1 MKPVLLFCIVAA
13 MISSAAQGAA
23 PDVSWSAWR
32 NAGASPEG
40 ELVGE
45 SLKLENVG
53 AQPKTFRL
61 LVLPQPGI
69 TSPAYAMS
77 GQLKYEGVAGTG
89 YLEMLNR
96 FPGDKVYFTRTLAA
110 FGEMRGI
117 QGSSDWRPFSL
128 PFYVRDDSGWLD
140 DRPEA
145 LEVNLVLPG
154 KGTVDVGPMRLAML
168 DAGENQTKAWW
179 GPRAVGALGGAYG
192 GILGLLGGLTG
203 ILAARGKAR
212 AFVLSTY
219 WGLLGIGLCLL
230 AFGIFAAVSRQ
241 PTAVYGPLLFTGGLT
256 SLLSL
261 TLLPVVRRSYQ
272 ARELRRMSAADA

>member
-1 MKPVLLFCIVAA
+1 MKPALLFCIVAA

-23 PDVSWSAWR
+23 PDLSWSARR
-32 NAGASPEG
+32 NAGALPEG

-96 FPGDKVYFTRTLAA
+96 FPGDKVNFTRTLAA

-128 PFYVRDDSGWLD
+128 PFYVRDDTGWLD

-154 KGTVDVGPMRLAML
+154 KGTVYVGPMRLAML
-168 DAGENQTKAWW
+168 DAGESQTGAWW
-179 GPRAVGALGGAYG
+179 VARASGLMGGVFG
-192 GILGLLGGLTG
+192 GTMGLLGAITG
-203 ILAARGKAR
+203 ILASRGKAR
-212 AFVLSTY
+212 GFVLSVY
-219 WGLLGIGLCLL
+219 WGLLGVGLCLL
-230 AFGIFAAVSRQ
+230 AVGVFAVIRHQ
-241 PTAVYGPLLFTGGLT
+241 PYAVYYTLLFTGGLMSVL
-256 SLLSL
+256 SLLL
-261 TLLPVVRRSYQ
+261 MPVVRRRYQ
-272 ARELRRMSAADA
+272 DLELRRMSAADA